1 MPLSKKTR
9 TILIALIPI
18 AAVASAIAVMSIP
31 PDARLG
37 SLVRLAMFHGASTW
51 VNMGTFML
59 AGLAGIAFV
68 GGMKWALPWGQSLRW
83 VSLGLWVVNTVL
95 GILSMQLNWG
105 GILWNEP
112 RLLMTFGILAGAL
125 IVVAMQFMFESP
137 KIPALLDLVL
147 AAALWYLVFVLPD
160 LFHPD
165 NPVFASEN
173 LAYRNGFFGMVGSI
187 GVLVGSVVTL
197 VARRTRRDPEDESA
211 AAV

>member
-1 MPLSKKTR
+1 MPLSKTTR
-9 TILIALIPI
+9 TILIALIPV
-18 AAVASAIAVMSIP
+18 AAVASAVAVMSIP

-51 VNMGTFML
+51 VNMGTFLL

-68 GGMKWALPWGQSLRW
+68 AGVKSTLPWGQALRW
-83 VSLGLWVVNTVL
+83 VSLALWIVNTVL
-95 GILSMQLNWG
+95 GILSMKLNWG

-112 RLLMTFGILAGAL
+112 RLLMTFGILAGSL
-125 IVVAMQFMFESP
+125 IVVAMQFMFDSP
-137 KIPALLDLVL
+137 KVPALLDVVL

-173 LAYRNGFFGMVGSI
+173 PAYRNGFFGMVASI
-187 GVLVGSVVTL
+187 GVLIGSVVVL
-197 VARRTRRDPEDESA
+197 VARRTRRGPEDEA
-211 AAV
+211 PAAV